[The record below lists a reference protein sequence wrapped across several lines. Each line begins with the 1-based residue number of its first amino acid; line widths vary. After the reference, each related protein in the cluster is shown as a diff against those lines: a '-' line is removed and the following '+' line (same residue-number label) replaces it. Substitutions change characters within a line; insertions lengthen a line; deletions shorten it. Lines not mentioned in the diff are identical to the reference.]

1 MEEHA
6 LVASRKDVCLEI
18 FVFFFCFVLFFFFFF
33 FTDCAM
39 VEARGSEKWSC
50 KKIVIDRDTTEGK
63 Y

>member
-1 MEEHA
+1 
-6 LVASRKDVCLEI
+6 
-18 FVFFFCFVLFFFFFF
+18 
-33 FTDCAM
+33 M

>member
-1 MEEHA
+1 
-6 LVASRKDVCLEI
+6 
-18 FVFFFCFVLFFFFFF
+18 LFFFFFF